1 MHSRLI
7 LPTLPSMPSRFPSL
21 WVRCA
26 ISLFAIA
33 NLGTVLYVNL
43 PAELTE
49 GVAKWEAAQ
58 LSPQAA
64 YQCNLAAWR
73 VRWYGHITGLN
84 NRWQMFGRQGR
95 FNWWYVV
102 RAKYSDGQ
110 RTEWVHLPIPSQ
122 SPRTLA
128 QRLIFDLKERKFQLN
143 IYNNRLAR
151 ESYSRYLARQFPEHQ
166 GLPIESI
173 RWELGY
179 QNIIPPAEAVR
190 QQKLVD
196 PHCHLRKLDEFAV
209 RESVRPDA
217 ARLAG
222 GGK

>member
-1 MHSRLI
+1 MSSKL
-7 LPTLPSMPSRFPSL
+7 PSL

-26 ISLFAIA
+26 VSLFAIA
-33 NLGTVLYVNL
+33 NLGTVLFVNL
-43 PAELTE
+43 PSEWTE
-49 GVAKWEAAQ
+49 SVARWEAAH
-58 LSPQAA
+58 LTPQVA
-64 YQCNLAAWR
+64 YQFTLTAWR
-73 VRWYGHITGLN
+73 VRWYGHLTGLN

-110 RTEWVHLPIPSQ
+110 RSEWVHLPIPSQ

-151 ESYSRYLARQFPEHQ
+151 ESYSRYLARQFPEHD
-166 GLPIESI
+166 GLLIESI

-179 QNIIPPAEAVR
+179 QNILPPADAVR

-196 PHCHLRKLDEFAV
+196 PRCHLRKLDEFAV
-209 RESVRPDA
+209 RDRASSEA
-217 ARLAG
+217 TQLAG